1 MNGTITKQELVEL
14 MEQIYEE
21 EPCLHFQEYVRLM
34 DDFFPFFQAEQVWC
48 WKNIEVPVD
57 DASAWIRER
66 LDELPWRKGQGIGLA
81 LLYVWISPA
90 HSLAVPERLMG
101 ELSSEVGHLLFDVF
115 LQKDSEKSKLGLL
128 LLVSMDT
135 QLALEKTP
143 PLPAAALPLSLG
155 WDQSGQAV
163 MGYMEELRH
172 LLIAGGANT
181 GIGAYTGALLQSLL
195 RRDSAQELQLILI
208 TFPDGDLLRYADDP
222 HLLLPT
228 ITDSQTAIRTLQET
242 VSKLKQRCRAFF
254 ASGVRDIQ
262 AYNALTDTR
271 KMPAVLVV
279 VEELAKLMEAGAEEA
294 EHAICQIAQLG
305 LVAGVHLILA
315 TERPGAAGITGFVKL
330 YVPSRIAFAV
340 DSAMESR
347 IIIDTSGAEHLGE
360 EDMLY
365 RPFGSG
371 KPVQLQ
377 SIQALEIS

>member
-1 MNGTITKQELVEL
+1 MNGTITRQELTEL
-14 MEQIYEE
+14 MERMCEE
-21 EPCLHFQEYVRLM
+21 EPYLHSQEYVRLM
-34 DDFFPFFQAEQVWC
+34 DDFFPFFQAKQVWC
-48 WKNIEVPVD
+48 WENAEIPVAD
-57 DASAWIRER
+57 GSAWIKER

-90 HSLAVPERLMG
+90 HSLVVPERLMG
-101 ELSSEVGHLLFDVF
+101 ELSNEVVRLVFDVF
-115 LQKDSEKSKLGLL
+115 LQKNSEESKLGLL

-135 QLALEKTP
+135 QLAVEKTP
-143 PLPAAALPLSLG
+143 PLPAAVLPLSLG

-163 MGYMEELRH
+163 VGYMEELRH

-195 RRDSAQELQLILI
+195 CRDCAQEVQLILI
-208 TFPDGDLLRYADDP
+208 TFPDGDLLRYAGDP
-222 HLLLPT
+222 HLLLPA

-242 VSKLKQRCRAFF
+242 VNKLKQRCRAFL

-262 AYNALTDTR
+262 AYNALRDTR

-279 VEELAKLMEAGAEEA
+279 VEELAKLMEAGGEDA

-315 TERPGAAGITGFVKL
+315 TERPDAAVITGFIKL

-360 EDMLY
+360 EELLY
-365 RPFGSG
+365 WPLGPG
-371 KPVQLQ
+371 KPVRLR
-377 SIQALEIS
+377 SVQALEIS

>member
-1 MNGTITKQELVEL
+1 MNGTITRQKLAELI
-14 MEQIYEE
+14 EQIYEE

-48 WKNIEVPVD
+48 WENAEIPVA
-57 DASAWIRER
+57 DAPAWIKER
-66 LDELPWRKGQGIGLA
+66 LDELPWRKGQEIGLA
-81 LLYVWISPA
+81 LLYIWISPA

-101 ELSSEVGHLLFDVF
+101 ELSNEVVHLLFDVF
-115 LQKDSEKSKLGLL
+115 LQKDSEESKLGLL

-155 WDQSGQAV
+155 WDQSEQV
-163 MGYMEELRH
+163 VGYMEELRH

-195 RRDSAQELQLILI
+195 RRDSAQEVQLILI
-208 TFPDGDLLRYADDP
+208 TFPDGDLLRYAGDP
-222 HLLLPT
+222 QLLLPA

-242 VSKLKQRCRAFF
+242 VNKLKQRYRAFL
-254 ASGVRDIQ
+254 AAGVRDIQ

-279 VEELAKLMEAGAEEA
+279 VEELAKLMEAGAEDA

-315 TERPGAAGITGFVKL
+315 TERPGAAVITGCIKR

-360 EDMLY
+360 KEVLY
-365 RPFGSG
+365 WPLGPS
-371 KPVQLQ
+371 KPVRLR
-377 SIQALEIS
+377 SVQALEIS